1 MIVMIVGTMI
11 TMIPDGGDDSGD
23 DDDYDDTG

>member
-1 MIVMIVGTMI
+1 VMIVGTMI

-23 DDDYDDTG
+23 DDDDYDDTG